1 MDLNFKSDTPIFMQI
16 AEQLENAVMAG
27 VYIEESQVPSTT
39 EISTAYRINPA
50 TVLKGVS
57 LLAGDGILYKKRGL
71 GMFVAKGAK
80 EKILKKRKRRFYEK
94 FVIPLVSEAQKLSM
108 TSDEIDE
115 MLRMGLKN
123 ELH

>member
-1 MDLNFKSDTPIFMQI
+1 MDLNFQSDTPIFMQI
-16 AEQLENAVMAG
+16 AEQIENAIMAG
-27 VYIEESQVPSTT
+27 VYAEEEQVPSTT
-39 EISTAYRINPA
+39 DISVSYRINPA
-50 TVLKGVS
+50 TVLKGVN

-80 EKILKKRKRRFYEK
+80 EKILKKRKRGFYEK

-115 MLRMGLKN
+115 MLRMGFKN
-123 ELH
+123 GLH